1 MIEQIIVT
9 GLVTSGV
16 YSLLA
21 LGFSLVIGVARIVN
35 LAHTAAYMLAA
46 YCVFL
51 FTVSM
56 QMSPF
61 LSLSLAVIIPTII
74 GIACYL
80 LAMKRIQV
88 HETALLLVTVA
99 LAMLF
104 QELVQLVFGSEFQS
118 IQPILHG
125 YFELF
130 AIRVSNQH
138 ALTFFAAFLCLFFIW
153 FLLSKTKLGLFIRAT
168 AQDKEVANLMGIN
181 PSRINLITITIATAL
196 AALAGVI
203 VAPLSILEPHMWAD
217 PLIIII
223 AIAVLGGLGSVKGS
237 IIGAFILGFTETLVV
252 FIAPEVGFLRTSVAL
267 SVMVV
272 VLVIR
277 PEGLFGVVFEEERL

>member
-16 YSLLA
+16 YALLA

-35 LAHTAAYMLAA
+35 LAHTSAYMMAAYF
-46 YCVFL
+46 VFL
-51 FTVSM
+51 FSVSM
-56 QMSPF
+56 EMSPI
-61 LSLSLAVIIPTII
+61 LSMILAIILPTII
-74 GIACYL
+74 GIASYL
-80 LAMKRIQV
+80 LAMNRVQV

-104 QELVQLVFGSEFQS
+104 QELILLAFGSEFKS
-118 IQPILHG
+118 IQPIIPG
-125 YFELF
+125 YFEIIG
-130 AIRVSNQH
+130 IRVSNQH
-138 ALTFFAAFLCLFFIW
+138 ALTFSAAFVCLVFIW
-153 FLLSKTKLGLFIRAT
+153 GLLSKTKLGLFIRAT
-168 AQDKEVANLMGIN
+168 AQDKEVANLMGVN
-181 PSRINLITITIATAL
+181 PSRINLITIGIATAL
-196 AALAGVI
+196 AAIAGVI
-203 VAPLSILEPHMWAD
+203 VAPISILEPHMWTS

-237 IIGAFILGFTETLVV
+237 VIGAFILGFTETLVV
-252 FIAPEVGFLRTSVAL
+252 FLAPEVGFLRTSIAL

-277 PEGLFGVVFEEERL
+277 PEGLFGVAFEEERL